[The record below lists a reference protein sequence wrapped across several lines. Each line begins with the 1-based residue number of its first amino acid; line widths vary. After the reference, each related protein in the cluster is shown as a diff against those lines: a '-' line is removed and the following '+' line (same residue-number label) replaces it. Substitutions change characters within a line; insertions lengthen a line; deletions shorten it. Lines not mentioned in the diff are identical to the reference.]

1 METATAE
8 WVSIRPLSAVTIR
21 ARFATLP
28 FALLLMLG
36 AVGLLVGSSQAG
48 AQASSGEHTARTVLV
63 LYSDNRLLT
72 ANTVFDASLR
82 QTLRSHVGEPID
94 CFSEFLDEVHFP
106 AFHQERMRDLL
117 RAKYADRPPAAII
130 TFAPPSL
137 DFCLRY
143 RSELFPDAPIVF
155 AAVEAHTSATG
166 ALGPRVTGV
175 RSSFDGPATLRLAL
189 RLHPDTQHVFVV
201 DEPSRADLTSRW
213 EDFRESESSP
223 RFHHLDARPLQQ
235 LLEALAQLPD
245 ESLVLYL
252 GPFAAETGRRVTP
265 QEIAQRMAAV
275 SRAPIYATSD
285 AFVGHG
291 VVGTVTTPM
300 DAIGRETAEL
310 VGQVLGRERV
320 DPIPPV
326 RTLATAPIFDWQ
338 QMRRWDVRENQLP
351 AGSILL
357 FKPPSLWQQ
366 HSRLVLAASGLFLL
380 QSGLILALVLQSV
393 RRRRAERE
401 ALQRR
406 QELAHTTRVATM
418 GELTA
423 SLAHEINQPLA
434 AILSNTQAA
443 QRLLATGNTNGDEI
457 REILADIVADDQ
469 RAGEVIRRMRT
480 LLRRGE
486 SEPTILDVNDLAVE
500 VVGLVRSELIL
511 QNVDPVLDLSP
522 TPLRVHGDRV
532 QLQQVLLNLVI
543 NALDAMKET
552 SNGDRKLRVRTA
564 AMDDRLV
571 RVSVEDTGVGLP
583 ADSIDR
589 VFERFVTTKPHGI
602 GLGLA
607 ICSSIIQA
615 HGGRVGA
622 ENNADRGATFWF
634 NLPAVDAEA
643 KR

>member
-1 METATAE
+1 M
-8 WVSIRPLSAVTIR
+8 R

-28 FALLLMLG
+28 FGLLVMLG
-36 AVGLLVGSSQAG
+36 ALGLLVGSNRAG
-48 AQASSGEHTARTVLV
+48 AQASTAVRTARSVLV
-63 LYSDNRLLT
+63 LYSDSRLLT
-72 ANTVFDASLR
+72 TNTVFDASLR
-82 QTLRSHVGEPID
+82 QTLRSYVGEPVD

-106 AFHQERMRDLL
+106 ALHQERMRDFL
-117 RAKYADRPPAAII
+117 RAKYADRPPDAII
-130 TFAPPSL
+130 AFAPASL
-137 DFCLRY
+137 DFCLRF
-143 RSELFPDAPIVF
+143 RSELFPDAPIIF
-155 AAVEAHTSATG
+155 AGVGAHNYAGVE
-166 ALGPRVTGV
+166 LEPRVTGV
-175 RSSFDGPATLRLAL
+175 RSSFDPSATLRLAL

-201 DEPSRADLTSRW
+201 DEPSRADLTSGW
-213 EDFRESESSP
+213 EGLRESESRP
-223 RFHHLDARPLQQ
+223 RFHHLDARPLPQ
-235 LLEALAQLPD
+235 LLETLSQLPD

-252 GPFAAETGRRVTP
+252 GTLASEAGRRVTP

-275 SRAPIYATSD
+275 SRAPIYATFD

-291 VVGTVTTPM
+291 VVAAVTTPM
-300 DAIGRETAEL
+300 DASGRETAEL
-310 VGQVLGRERV
+310 VVQVLRRERV
-320 DPIPPV
+320 DPLPPV
-326 RTLATAPIFDWQ
+326 QTQAAAPIFDWQ
-338 QMRRWDVRENQLP
+338 QLQRWNVRENQLP
-351 AGSILL
+351 TGSIVL
-357 FKPPSLWQQ
+357 FKPRSFWQQ
-366 HSRLVLAASGLFLL
+366 HLRLVFALTGLFLL

-401 ALQRR
+401 ALRRR

-443 QRLLATGNTNGDEI
+443 QRLLAAGNTNGDEI

-469 RAGEVIRRMRT
+469 RAGEVIRRMRA
-480 LLRRGE
+480 LLRKGE
-486 SEPTILDVNDLAVE
+486 SEPTVLDVNDLAVE
-500 VVGLVRSELIL
+500 VVGLVRGELIL
-511 QNVDPVLDLSP
+511 QNVAQVLDLSP

-532 QLQQVLLNLVI
+532 QLQQALLNLVI
-543 NALDAMKET
+543 NALDAMKDT
-552 SNGDRKLRVRTA
+552 PNGDRKLRVRTA
-564 AMDDRLV
+564 AIEGRLV

-589 VFERFVTTKPHGI
+589 VFERFVTTKPHGM

-622 ENNADRGATFWF
+622 ANNAGRGATFWF
-634 NLPAVDAEA
+634 NLPAVYAEA